1 MKVNPIPEGYHT
13 VTPYLVVE
21 DTNKLIEFLEAAFN
35 ATSTVCHRDEAGKA
49 QHAELKIGTSKI
61 MIGAAQSKDQLTKS
75 MLYLYVEDVDAAYQ
89 QALAAGATSVMEL
102 TNQFYGD
109 RSGSVQDFCGNQWCI
124 ASCVE
129 YVSPEEI
136 AKRAKEA
143 CKG

>member
-21 DTNKLIEFLEAAFN
+21 ETNTLIEFLEAAFD

-49 QHAELKIGTSKI
+49 QHAELQIGTSKI
-61 MIGAAQSKDQLTKS
+61 MIGAARSKDQLTKAV
-75 MLYLYVEDVDAAYQ
+75 LYLYVEDVDAAYK
-89 QALAAGATSVMEL
+89 QAIAAGGRSVMEP

-109 RSGSVQDFCGNQWCI
+109 RNAGVQDSCGNQWWV

-129 YVSPEEI
+129 HVSPEEI
-136 AKRAKEA
+136 AKRAKIA
-143 CKG
+143 CKT